1 MEGARGNA
9 QSYKSI
15 DHRIISTQHI
25 MSKSKK
31 PAETGWTGLLHE
43 RLMNINDSKIFA
55 GLMIITLNIAS
66 KFATLKLG
74 KTTEMYLKYTFSK
87 QILVFAIAWMG
98 TRDIYIALGLTI
110 IFIVLFD
117 FLLNDESQFCILP
130 QDFKEF
136 YDNIDTEISH
146 DEYIKAKTVIDKYV
160 EQKEA
165 STENKSSKKSQAIT
179 EQPFS
184 VNH

>member
-1 MEGARGNA
+1 
-9 QSYKSI
+9 
-15 DHRIISTQHI
+15 

-31 PAETGWTGLLHE
+31 SEPNGWLGLIHE

-74 KTTEMYLKYTFSK
+74 KTAEMYLKYTFSK

-98 TRDIYIALGLTI
+98 TRDIYIAMGLTLIFII
-110 IFIVLFD
+110 IFDVF
-117 FLLNDESQFCILP
+117 LNDESQFCILP

-136 YDNIDTEISH
+136 YDNIDADVSH
-146 DEYIKAKTVIDKYV
+146 EDYVKARTTVDKYI
-160 EQKEA
+160 EQKESDPKDNKA
-165 STENKSSKKSQAIT
+165 SDISAK
-179 EQPFS
+179 PFYAK
-184 VNH
+184 